1 MENKNT
7 SSFKNL
13 TIESYPI
20 SVTSRDDYDKYD
32 LKWQKTRRFA
42 EDTKH
47 RKGLVS
53 WVKYVVTLW
62 LVSVLFVVTF
72 NSTFSFK
79 LSDSVLITLLATT
92 TVNILGLAF
101 IVLQGLFQINDK
113 EE

>member
-1 MENKNT
+1 
-7 SSFKNL
+7 
-13 TIESYPI
+13 
-20 SVTSRDDYDKYD
+20 
-32 LKWQKTRRFA
+32 
-42 EDTKH
+42 
-47 RKGLVS
+47 
-53 WVKYVVTLW
+53 
-62 LVSVLFVVTF
+62 LFVVTF